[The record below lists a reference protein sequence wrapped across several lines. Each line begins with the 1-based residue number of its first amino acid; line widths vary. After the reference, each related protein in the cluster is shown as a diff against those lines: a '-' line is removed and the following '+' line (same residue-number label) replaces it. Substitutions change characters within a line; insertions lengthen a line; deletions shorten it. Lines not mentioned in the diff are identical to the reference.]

1 MFAFLACAGYCL
13 GDFLAFNVNFQPNL
27 LIPILVGQVGGGIIG
42 IIFARLLAVPAVK
55 RMRERGELDEPE
67 AVEA

>member
-1 MFAFLACAGYCL
+1 M
-13 GDFLAFNVNFQPNL
+13 NFQPNL

-67 AVEA
+67 AAEA